1 MKKKQKNYELILGVS
16 ITLFMVILLLVG
28 IVFTPYDPDAM
39 NGSAKFAAP
48 SLAHLFGCDHFG
60 RDVFSRVLKG
70 TGTTF
75 FVAAAT
81 VILGGGIGIFIGAF
95 TGYFG
100 GWTDEVLM
108 RINDVLFSFPH
119 ILLALVFISILGP
132 GKYNVILAL
141 AVVFIPSFARIT
153 RSEFLSQKEM
163 DYVKSARLM
172 GASHIRIMF
181 IHIFSNVLP
190 AILSMA
196 AIGFNNAVLAEAGM
210 SYLGIGVQPPDA
222 SLGRMLSESQTYLMS
237 APWCAIFPGLAVIL
251 LALGCS
257 LIGDGLL
264 KKKGGK

>member
-1 MKKKQKNYELILGVS
+1 MARLTQEFASRNERGRNMKKKQKNYELILGAS

-28 IVFTPYDPDAM
+28 IFFTPYDPDSM

-100 GWTDEVLM
+100 GWADEVLM
-108 RINDVLFSFPH
+108 RVNDVLFSFPH

-132 GKYNVILAL
+132 GKYNVI
-141 AVVFIPSFARIT
+141 
-153 RSEFLSQKEM
+153 
-163 DYVKSARLM
+163 
-172 GASHIRIMF
+172 
-181 IHIFSNVLP
+181 
-190 AILSMA
+190 
-196 AIGFNNAVLAEAGM
+196 
-210 SYLGIGVQPPDA
+210 
-222 SLGRMLSESQTYLMS
+222 
-237 APWCAIFPGLAVIL
+237 
-251 LALGCS
+251 
-257 LIGDGLL
+257 
-264 KKKGGK
+264 